1 VSTSPRA
8 GGVDSLP
15 AAVLDL
21 VGLAAYVELAE
32 FGLLAARSVDAP
44 DLATRQ
50 ALADGADRAL
60 ARQGALVAL
69 VSAEG
74 ATPDATAGLM
84 APFDGALAEFDTRT
98 RSTDWAEGVLT
109 GIVGHGVLQDLCRA
123 LATGVP
129 GSLGKDLGEV
139 LGRPGPVTGRAART
153 RVGAD
158 AGTIAVVTRLA
169 GADDV
174 LASRLALWG
183 RRVVGEALRTGTSL
197 LDSRPSLGTL
207 AGDAARESGTDP
219 GAARSWLVTR
229 LTGEHTRRM
238 DRLRLAA

>member
-8 GGVDSLP
+8 DGVDSLP
-15 AAVLDL
+15 APVLDL

-50 ALADGADRAL
+50 ALAEGADRAL
-60 ARQGALVAL
+60 SRQGALVAL
-69 VSAEG
+69 ATPDG
-74 ATPDATAGLM
+74 ATPDAAAGLM
-84 APFDGALAEFDTRT
+84 APFDGVLAEFDTRT
-98 RSTDWAEGVLT
+98 RSSDWAEGVLT

-129 GSLGKDLGEV
+129 RSLGKDLRAV
-139 LGRPGPVTGRAART
+139 LGRTGPAAGATAQAAPGV
-153 RVGAD
+153 D

-169 GADDV
+169 GTDDV

-207 AGDAARESGTDP
+207 AGDAARESGADP
-219 GAARSWLVTR
+219 GAARPWLVTR